1 MSVSAGVLPEPHP
14 QVWSALYHL
23 LGSRLM
29 GLDAART
36 ERSPVA
42 REKISR
48 PTDPSGELPVWLL

>member
-1 MSVSAGVLPEPHP
+1 MSVSAGALPEPHP

-23 LGSRLM
+23 PGSRLI

-42 REKISR
+42 REKNSR
-48 PTDPSGELPVWLL
+48 PTGPSEKLPVWLL